1 MTDTPDPL
9 PESLE
14 RLLAPPPPGEADT
27 LQRAVFAR
35 TEAVLWR
42 RRAVRRL
49 AYAVG
54 LAACY
59 LAGLLSARW
68 LSAPE
73 PVERIVIVPSAPQVA
88 PEAARAASAAELERK
103 ARIDVERQADFY
115 RRAGDL
121 YASEQGD
128 LKAALRCYGRALDA
142 GSEEDLAVSA
152 NDHWLLMA
160 IKDAREK
167 EKRNAQTEQ

>member
-9 PESLE
+9 PDPLE

-27 LQRAVFAR
+27 LRRAVFAR
-35 TEAVLWR
+35 TEAVLRR

-49 AYAVG
+49 ALAG
-54 LAACY
+54 ALAACY

-68 LSAPE
+68 LSPPE
-73 PVERIVIVPSAPQVA
+73 PVERIVTVRPAPQEA
-88 PEAARAASAAELERK
+88 PEAARAESAAELERK
-103 ARIDVERQADFY
+103 ARADAARQADFY

-121 YASEQGD
+121 YATEQGD
-128 LKAALRCYGRALDA
+128 LGSALRCYGRALDA
-142 GSEEDLAVSA
+142 SSEEDLAVSA
-152 NDHWLLMA
+152 DDHWLLMA

-167 EKRNAQTEQ
+167 